1 MRIYNYNGKSNISGP
16 RIKTARR
23 ELGYSQYDL
32 AVKLQLENVMLTQK
46 CISRIETQER
56 FVADYELIAFSK
68 VLKKS
73 ILWFYG
79 KD

>member
-56 FVADYELIAFSK
+56 FVADYELIAFPK

-73 ILWFYG
+73 IPWVYG